1 MRDSLACPVTN
12 VSPAMYGDEIEVR
25 GWEAK
30 GPGAA
35 APCVAAQG
43 MHLLRCSSPQAEVRV
58 EEMGGNRRA
67 ALGVTS
73 LLVVRAERPIT
84 VQCLGAG
91 DWQMVSLP
99 VRLVEECLA
108 LEGWPEQLGGEF
120 AVVLQVPAMHQL
132 LDQLSR
138 EKMSPA
144 LGSGLA
150 VEALARLLLLELA
163 RQTRSEEKPEAWVA
177 LPPRQLRVILAY
189 IDENLS
195 RTIALQ
201 ELAGL
206 FGWSPHYFC
215 RIFKQATGVS
225 PHQYVLRRR
234 IERAKVLLRD
244 HKRELACIA
253 LEAGFGSQSHFGA
266 IFRRLTGCTPKRFR
280 QLAAI

>member
-1 MRDSLACPVTN
+1 MRDSLACPVKN
-12 VSPAMYGDEIEVR
+12 ACPAMYSEEIEVR
-25 GWEAK
+25 VWEGKSGGAMMQCLAT
-30 GPGAA
+30 PGI
-35 APCVAAQG
+35 
-43 MHLLRCSSPQAEVRV
+43 HLLRCNSPQAEVRI
-58 EEMGGNRRA
+58 EEIGGKRPA

-73 LLVVRAERPIT
+73 FLVLRADRPMAI
-84 VQCLGAG
+84 QCQGGG
-91 DWQMVSLP
+91 DWQMVSVP

-120 AVVLQVPAMHQL
+120 ALVLQAQAMHQL

-138 EKMSPA
+138 EKLSPA